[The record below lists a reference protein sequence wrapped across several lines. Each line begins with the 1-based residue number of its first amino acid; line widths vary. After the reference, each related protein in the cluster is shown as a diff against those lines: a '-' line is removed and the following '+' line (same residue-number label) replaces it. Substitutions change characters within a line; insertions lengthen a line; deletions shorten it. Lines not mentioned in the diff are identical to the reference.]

1 MEIRE
6 LRYFVA
12 IAEELHFGKAAQR
25 LEIAQPPLS
34 RAIARLE
41 RQLGVTLLER
51 TSRKVT
57 LTEAGAV
64 LLSEGRAILSAVATA
79 ERRTQQAAQRRPR
92 LALAVKSGTAG
103 ELLAKLL
110 DAYRAEPGAATIDLL
125 LCEAHQQ
132 QELLQN
138 GQADVAL
145 LHLPFDSAVGLDTEI
160 LYTEGQVA
168 ILPTSHSLAGRSQIR
183 VAEVTALSE
192 LPMARWPGP
201 GGSYPEGPGAEVRNL
216 TQLFQLIA
224 LDRTVNTPES
234 ASTGL
239 RRDLAAVPVL
249 DAPPVTTVIAWPSQS
264 RLRAVADLI
273 RGATLF
279 DAGPSHRRWA
289 PATRTLPGA
298 NAGEGTGSGAEGRG
312 PGR

>member
-12 IAEELHFGKAAQR
+12 LAEELHFGKAAQR
-25 LEIAQPPLS
+25 LEMAQPPLS

-41 RQLGVTLLER
+41 RQLGVMLLER

-64 LLSEGRAILSAVATA
+64 LLSEARAILGAVASA
-79 ERRTQQAAQRRPR
+79 ERRTQQAAQSRSR
-92 LALAVKSGTAG
+92 LVLAVKSGTVG
-103 ELLAKLL
+103 ELLGKLL
-110 DAYRAEPGAATIDLL
+110 DVYRAEPGAATVDLL
-125 LCEAHQQ
+125 LCEAHQPQ
-132 QELLQN
+132 KLLLD
-138 GQADVAL
+138 GHADVAL
-145 LHLPFDSAVGLDTEI
+145 LHLPFDSALGLDTET
-160 LYTEGQVA
+160 LSAEGQVA
-168 ILPTSHSLAGRSQIR
+168 ILPVSHSLACRSAIR
-183 VAEVTALSE
+183 VAEVTALPE

-201 GGSYPEGPGAEVRNL
+201 DGTYPEGPGAEVRNL

-224 LDRTVNTPES
+224 LGRTTVIIPES
-234 ASTGL
+234 AATDL

-273 RGATLF
+273 RV
-279 DAGPSHRRWA
+279 
-289 PATRTLPGA
+289 ATRL
-298 NAGEGTGSGAEGRG
+298 
-312 PGR
+312 

>member
-12 IAEELHFGKAAQR
+12 VAEELHFGRAAQR

-34 RAIARLE
+34 RALARLE

-51 TSRKVT
+51 TSRKVA

-79 ERRTQQAAQRRPR
+79 ERRTQEAAQRRPHLV
-92 LALAVKSGTAG
+92 LAAKSGTAD

-110 DAYRAEPGAATIDLL
+110 DAHRAEPGAATVDLL
-125 LCEAHQQ
+125 LCEAHQHQ
-132 QELLQN
+132 KLLKN

-145 LHLPFDSAVGLDTEI
+145 LHLPFDSTAGLDTEI
-160 LYTEGQVA
+160 LYTERQVA
-168 ILPTSHSLAGRSQIR
+168 ILPTSHPLAGRSR
-183 VAEVTALSE
+183 LRAAEVTELPE

-201 GGSYPEGPGAEVRNL
+201 DGDYPEGPGAEVRNL

-224 LDRTVNTPES
+224 LGRTTVIIPES
-234 ASTGL
+234 AAIGL

-249 DAPPVTTVIAWPSQS
+249 DAPPVTTVLAWPPQS

-273 RGATLF
+273 RV
-279 DAGPSHRRWA
+279 
-289 PATRTLPGA
+289 ATRLAVVP
-298 NAGEGTGSGAEGRG
+298 
-312 PGR
+312 

>member
-12 IAEELHFGKAAQR
+12 VAEELHFGKAAQR
-25 LEIAQPPLS
+25 LEMAQPPLS

-51 TSRKVT
+51 TSRRVT

-64 LLSEGRAILSAVATA
+64 LLPEARSILSAVAAA
-79 ERRTQQAAQRRPR
+79 ERRAQQATQSRPR
-92 LALAVKSGTAG
+92 LVLAVKSGTAG

-110 DAYRAEPGAATIDLL
+110 DAYRAEPGAATVDLL

-132 QELLQN
+132 QELLHN

-145 LHLPFDSAVGLDTEI
+145 LHLPFDSAAGLDTEI

-168 ILPTSHSLAGRSQIR
+168 ILPASHPLAGRSQIR
-183 VAEVTALSE
+183 VAEVTALPE
-192 LPMARWPGP
+192 LPMARWPGH
-201 GGSYPEGPGAEVRNL
+201 GGSYPEGPGPEVRNL

-224 LDRTVNTPES
+224 LGHTTAIIPES
-234 ASTGL
+234 AGTDL

-273 RGATLF
+273 RV
-279 DAGPSHRRWA
+279 
-289 PATRTLPGA
+289 ATRL
-298 NAGEGTGSGAEGRG
+298 
-312 PGR
+312 

>member
-12 IAEELHFGKAAQR
+12 IAEELHFGKAARR

-34 RAIARLE
+34 RTIARLE

-64 LLSEGRAILSAVATA
+64 LLSEGRAILGAVAAA

-92 LALAVKSGTAG
+92 LVLAVKSGTAG

-110 DAYRAEPGAATIDLL
+110 DAYRTEPGAAAVE
-125 LCEAHQQ
+125 LCEAHQHQ
-132 QELLQN
+132 KLLQD

-145 LHLPFDSAVGLDTEI
+145 LHLPFDSTVGLDTEA

-168 ILPTSHSLAGRSQIR
+168 ILPNSHALSGRSRIR
-183 VAEVTALSE
+183 MSEVTALPE

-201 GGSYPEGPGAEVRNL
+201 DGSYPEGSGAEVRNL

-224 LDRTVNTPES
+224 LGRTTVIMPES
-234 ASTGL
+234 AGADL

-264 RLRAVADLI
+264 RLRAVAELI
-273 RGATLF
+273 RV
-279 DAGPSHRRWA
+279 
-289 PATRTLPGA
+289 ATRL
-298 NAGEGTGSGAEGRG
+298 
-312 PGR
+312 

>member
-12 IAEELHFGKAAQR
+12 IAEELHFGKAAER
-25 LEIAQPPLS
+25 LEMAQPPLS
-34 RAIARLE
+34 RAIAGLE
-41 RQLGVTLLER
+41 RQLGVKLLER

-64 LLSEGRAILSAVATA
+64 LLSEGRAILSAVAAA
-79 ERRTQQAAQRRPR
+79 ERRTQQAAQRCSR
-92 LALAVKSGTAG
+92 LVLAVKSGTAG

-110 DAYRAEPGAATIDLL
+110 DAYRAEPGAATVDLL

-132 QELLQN
+132 QKLLRN

-145 LHLPFDSAVGLDTEI
+145 LHLPFDSVAGLDTEI
-160 LYTEGQVA
+160 LHTERQVA
-168 ILPTSHSLAGRSQIR
+168 IVPASHPLAGRSQLR
-183 VAEVTALSE
+183 MAEVTELPE

-201 GGSYPEGPGAEVRNL
+201 DGTYPKGPGAEVRNL

-224 LDRTVNTPES
+224 LGRGTVIIPES
-234 ASTGL
+234 AGIDL

-249 DAPPVTTVIAWPSQS
+249 DAPPVTTVIAWPAQS

-273 RGATLF
+273 RVATGL
-279 DAGPSHRRWA
+279 
-289 PATRTLPGA
+289 
-298 NAGEGTGSGAEGRG
+298 
-312 PGR
+312 

>member
-6 LRYFVA
+6 LRYFVVL
-12 IAEELHFGKAAQR
+12 AEELHFGRAAQR
-25 LEIAQPPLS
+25 LEMAQPPLS

-64 LLSEGRAILSAVATA
+64 LLSEGRAILSAVTAA
-79 ERRTQQAAQRRPR
+79 ERRTQEAAHKHHH
-92 LALAVKSGTAG
+92 LVLAVKSGTAD
-103 ELLAKLL
+103 ELVAKLL
-110 DAYRAEPGAATIDLL
+110 GAYRAEPGAATVDLL

-132 QELLQN
+132 QTLLQN

-145 LHLPFDSAVGLDTEI
+145 LHLPFDSVAGLDTEI
-160 LYTEGQVA
+160 LHTEGQVA
-168 ILPTSHSLAGRSQIR
+168 ILPTSHSLAGRSRIR
-183 VAEVTALSE
+183 TAEVTSLPE
-192 LPMARWPGP
+192 LPMARWPDP

-224 LDRTVNTPES
+224 LGRTTAIMPES
-234 ASTGL
+234 AGTDL
-239 RRDLAAVPVL
+239 RRDLTAVPVL

-264 RLRAVADLI
+264 RLRAAADLI
-273 RGATLF
+273 RV
-279 DAGPSHRRWA
+279 
-289 PATRTLPGA
+289 ATRL
-298 NAGEGTGSGAEGRG
+298 
-312 PGR
+312 

>member
-12 IAEELHFGKAAQR
+12 LAEELHFGRAAQR
-25 LEIAQPPLS
+25 LEMAQPPLS

-41 RQLGVTLLER
+41 RQLGITLLER

-64 LLSEGRAILSAVATA
+64 LLSEGRAILSAVAAA
-79 ERRTQQAAQRRPR
+79 ERRTQQAAHKHPR
-92 LALAVKSGTAG
+92 LVLAVKSGTAD
-103 ELLAKLL
+103 EFLAKLL
-110 DAYRAEPGAATIDLL
+110 DAYRAEPGAATVDLL

-132 QELLQN
+132 QTLLQN

-145 LHLPFDSAVGLDTEI
+145 LHLPFDSAAGLDTEI
-160 LYTEGQVA
+160 LRTEGQVA
-168 ILPTSHSLAGRSQIR
+168 ILPTSHSLAGRSQLR
-183 VAEVTALSE
+183 TAEVTALPE

-201 GGSYPEGPGAEVRNL
+201 GGGYPEGPGAEVRNL

-224 LDRTVNTPES
+224 LGRTTVIMPES
-234 ASTGL
+234 AGADL
-239 RRDLAAVPVL
+239 RRDLTAVPVL

-273 RGATLF
+273 RV
-279 DAGPSHRRWA
+279 
-289 PATRTLPGA
+289 ATRL
-298 NAGEGTGSGAEGRG
+298 
-312 PGR
+312 

>member
-25 LEIAQPPLS
+25 LEMARPPLS

-51 TSRKVT
+51 TSRRVT

-64 LLSEGRAILSAVATA
+64 LLSEGRAILGAVAAA
-79 ERRTQQAAQRRPR
+79 ERRTQQAARRRPR
-92 LALAVKSGTAG
+92 LVLAVKSGTAG
-103 ELLAKLL
+103 ELLAELL
-110 DAYRAEPGAATIDLL
+110 DAYRAEPGAATVDLL

-132 QELLQN
+132 QKLLQN

-160 LYTEGQVA
+160 LCTERQVA

-183 VAEVTALSE
+183 VAEVAALAE

-201 GGSYPEGPGAEVRNL
+201 DGNYPEGPGAEVRNL

-224 LDRTVNTPES
+224 LGRATVIIPES
-234 ASTGL
+234 AGTDL

-249 DAPPVTTVIAWPSQS
+249 DAPPVTTVLAWPTQS

-273 RGATLF
+273 RV
-279 DAGPSHRRWA
+279 
-289 PATRTLPGA
+289 ATRL
-298 NAGEGTGSGAEGRG
+298 
-312 PGR
+312 

>member
-12 IAEELHFGKAAQR
+12 VAEELHFGKAAER

-41 RQLGVTLLER
+41 RQLAVTLLER
-51 TSRKVT
+51 TSRRVT
-57 LTEAGAV
+57 LTAAGAV
-64 LLSEGRAILSAVATA
+64 LLSEARSILSAVAAA
-79 ERRTQQAAQRRPR
+79 ERRTQQAARSRPR
-92 LALAVKSGTAG
+92 LVLAVKSGTVG

-110 DAYRAEPGAATIDLL
+110 DAYRAEPGAATVDLL

-145 LHLPFDSAVGLDTEI
+145 LHLPFDSVAGLDTEA

-168 ILPTSHSLAGRSQIR
+168 ILPASHRLARRSRIR
-183 VAEVTALSE
+183 VAEVAAVPE
-192 LPMARWPGP
+192 LPMARWPDR
-201 GGSYPEGPGAEVRNL
+201 GGNYPEGPGPEVRNL

-224 LDRTVNTPES
+224 LGLTTVIIPES
-234 ASTGL
+234 AGTDL
-239 RRDLAAVPVL
+239 RPDLAAVPVS

-264 RLRAVADLI
+264 RLRAAADLI
-273 RGATLF
+273 RV
-279 DAGPSHRRWA
+279 
-289 PATRTLPGA
+289 ATRL
-298 NAGEGTGSGAEGRG
+298 
-312 PGR
+312 

>member
-12 IAEELHFGKAAQR
+12 LAEELHFGKAAER

-34 RAIARLE
+34 RAIAGLE
-41 RQLGVTLLER
+41 RRLGVTLLER

-64 LLSEGRAILSAVATA
+64 LLSEGRAILRAVAAA
-79 ERRTQQAAQRRPR
+79 ERRTQQAARRCPR
-92 LALAVKSGTAG
+92 LVLAVKSGTAD

-110 DAYRAEPGAATIDLL
+110 DAYRAEPGAATVDLL

-132 QELLQN
+132 QKLLRN

-160 LYTEGQVA
+160 LCTERQVA
-168 ILPTSHSLAGRSQIR
+168 ILPTSHSLAGRSQLR
-183 VAEVTALSE
+183 VAEVAGLSE
-192 LPMARWPGP
+192 PPMARWPGP
-201 GGSYPEGPGAEVRNL
+201 DGTYPKGPGAEVRNL

-224 LDRTVNTPES
+224 LGRATVIIPES
-234 ASTGL
+234 AATGL
-239 RRDLAAVPVL
+239 RPDLAAVPVL

-273 RGATLF
+273 RV
-279 DAGPSHRRWA
+279 
-289 PATRTLPGA
+289 ATRL
-298 NAGEGTGSGAEGRG
+298 
-312 PGR
+312 

>member
-64 LLSEGRAILSAVATA
+64 LLSEGRAILSAVAAA
-79 ERRTQQAAQRRPR
+79 ERRTQQAAQRRSR
-92 LALAVKSGTAG
+92 LVLAVKSGTGG

-110 DAYRAEPGAATIDLL
+110 DAYRAEPGAATVDLL

-132 QELLQN
+132 QKLLQN

-160 LYTEGQVA
+160 LFTEGQVA
-168 ILPTSHSLAGRSQIR
+168 ILPTSHALAGRSQIR
-183 VAEVTALSE
+183 MAEITALSE
-192 LPMARWPGP
+192 LPLARWPRP
-201 GGSYPEGPGAEVRNL
+201 DGSYPEGPGAEVRNL

-224 LDRTVNTPES
+224 LGRTTVILPES
-234 ASTGL
+234 ASTDL

-249 DAPPVTTVIAWPSQS
+249 DARPVTTVIAWPSQS

-273 RGATLF
+273 RV
-279 DAGPSHRRWA
+279 
-289 PATRTLPGA
+289 ATRL
-298 NAGEGTGSGAEGRG
+298 
-312 PGR
+312 